1 MDLPGLLEIAEHE
14 RRAQPP
20 LGIRCCVAAGCVSAN
35 SQAVLKQLQESV
47 RESNLQDQVRISP
60 VGCLRLCCEGPL
72 VQTDPDGALYQEVTP
87 EQAPS
92 IVAGLMG
99 GACTAKRGDPQSPFF
114 ALQSSVI
121 LENSGR
127 IEPERIET
135 YIAADGYQALFHAL
149 RELTP
154 AEVVEEI
161 TRSGLRGRGGAGYP
175 TGVKWSMVA
184 KNPGER
190 KFVVCNADEGDPGA
204 FMNRSVLESDPHRV
218 LEGMAIAGYAV
229 GATQGYIYV
238 RGEYPLAI
246 ERLKIAIRQ
255 AGRLGLLGANLC
267 NSPHDFRIDIR
278 IGAGAFVCGEETA
291 LLASIMGE
299 RGLPSPRPPYPAERG
314 LWGCPTLIN
323 NVETFAN
330 VPAIIRK
337 GADWFASVGT
347 EKSKG
352 TKVFCLTGK
361 VRNTGLVEVP
371 LGTPLRR
378 IVEEIGG
385 GVPDGKIKAVQT
397 GGPSGGCIPA
407 EHLDTPVDYDSLAKL
422 GSIMGSG
429 GMIVMDQTA
438 DMVDVA
444 RFFMTFCMDESC
456 GKCVPCR
463 AGTVQL
469 NRLLTRIIDRQATP
483 QDLQLLETLCDL
495 VKNASL
501 CGLGQTA
508 PNPVLS
514 TLRYFREEYE
524 SRLQPGNGVLHRRFA
539 LPLMQ

>member
-20 LGIRCCVAAGCVSAN
+20 LRIRCCVAAGCVSAN

-47 RESNLQDQVRISP
+47 REANLQDQVRISP

-72 VQTDPDGALYQEVTP
+72 VQTDPEGTLYQEVTP

-99 GACTAKRGDPQSPFF
+99 GPCTAKRGDPRSPFF

-149 RELTP
+149 REMTP

-246 ERLKIAIRQ
+246 ERLEDRHSPGRPAGIARRQ
-255 AGRLGLLGANLC
+255 
-267 NSPHDFRIDIR
+267 P
-278 IGAGAFVCGEETA
+278 
-291 LLASIMGE
+291 
-299 RGLPSPRPPYPAERG
+299 
-314 LWGCPTLIN
+314 
-323 NVETFAN
+323 
-330 VPAIIRK
+330 
-337 GADWFASVGT
+337 
-347 EKSKG
+347 
-352 TKVFCLTGK
+352 
-361 VRNTGLVEVP
+361 
-371 LGTPLRR
+371 
-378 IVEEIGG
+378 
-385 GVPDGKIKAVQT
+385 
-397 GGPSGGCIPA
+397 
-407 EHLDTPVDYDSLAKL
+407 
-422 GSIMGSG
+422 
-429 GMIVMDQTA
+429 
-438 DMVDVA
+438 
-444 RFFMTFCMDESC
+444 
-456 GKCVPCR
+456 
-463 AGTVQL
+463 VQL
-469 NRLLTRIIDRQATP
+469 A
-483 QDLQLLETLCDL
+483 
-495 VKNASL
+495 A
-501 CGLGQTA
+501 
-508 PNPVLS
+508 
-514 TLRYFREEYE
+514 
-524 SRLQPGNGVLHRRFA
+524 
-539 LPLMQ
+539 